1 MAYHYKK
8 TLFHTS
14 FNAFVED
21 LTVALYKEG
30 FVILASSDIRR
41 ILKESL
47 QVNMK
52 KYEIMSV
59 IIPHLFNE
67 MLALQPFTGIVLPSQ
82 ITVSETSA
90 REVEVSIVDP
100 TRFMAKAVADPTLQ
114 NITDEIQRR
123 LNVVVEQ
130 LSHKPVGIPDGLV

>member
-8 TLFHTS
+8 TLFHTP

-41 ILKESL
+41 ILKDSL
-47 QVNMK
+47 HVNVK
-52 KYEIMSV
+52 KYEIISV

-67 MLALQPFTGIVLPSQ
+67 MLALQPFPGIVLPSQ

-90 REVEVSIVDP
+90 REVEVSIVDA
-100 TRFMAKAVADPTLQ
+100 TRLMVMAIEDPGFR
-114 NITDEIQRR
+114 NITDEIDRR
-123 LNVVVEQ
+123 LNIVVEQ
-130 LSHKPVGIPDGLV
+130 LSHKPVGVPDGLV